1 MVRLIAGAALLLAA
15 TVAQALDFKT
25 VGNAPVILYDL
36 PSAKSTKLF
45 VAPRGM
51 PLEVLLAYGDWV
63 KVRDVSGDLA
73 WTEASGLSDK
83 RQVVVRQSGL
93 KVRTTPE
100 AGARVGFIADKGT
113 LLEVIELIA
122 SGWVKVRHQ
131 DGQSGYLKSTDIWG
145 N

>member
-1 MVRLIAGAALLLAA
+1 MNRLIAGAALLLVA
-15 TVAQALDFKT
+15 TAGQALDFKT
-25 VGNAPVILYDL
+25 VGSEPVILYDL
-36 PSAKSTKLF
+36 PSVKSAKLF

-51 PLEVLLAYGDWV
+51 PLEVMLAYGDWV

-73 WTEASGLSDK
+73 WTEANGLSDK

-93 KVRTTPE
+93 KVRTTPDTS
-100 AGARVGFIADKGT
+100 ARIGFIADKGT